1 MNVAELMTKNAM
13 TCRPDEPL
21 HSAAQIMWDHDCGCV
36 PVVDETNA
44 IQGMITDRDVC
55 MAALMQGKSLSEISV
70 GSAMSRAIYGC
81 LPNDD
86 IEKAA
91 ELMRARQVRRVPVL
105 DEQGRVL
112 GVLSLGDFARALSR
126 SATNGVSSPTVA
138 RTLFDISQPA
148 A

>member
-1 MNVAELMTKNAM
+1 MKVSELMTKNAA
-13 TCRPDEPL
+13 TCRPDQPL
-21 HSAAQIMWDHDCGCV
+21 HLAAQIMWDHDCGCV
-36 PVVDETNA
+36 PVVDDSNA

-81 LPNDD
+81 AHHDD
-86 IEKAA
+86 IETAA

-112 GVLSLGDFARALSR
+112 GVLSLGDFARALSN
-126 SATNGVSSPTVA
+126 SSNKGVTTPTVA
-138 RTLFDISQPA
+138 RTLFDISQPSA
-148 A
+148 